1 MKTELYKEY
10 SLSYLEKI
18 FPDSEFRF
26 EGNDLYDE
34 NEPSEFLV
42 IDDAKET
49 YIWSGHIEASGAT
62 YKRVD

>member
-10 SLSYLEKI
+10 RLIDLEKI

-34 NEPSEFLV
+34 GKPSEFLI
-42 IDDAKET
+42 IDDEKET
-49 YIWSGHIEASGAT
+49 YIWSGHTECFGAV
-62 YKRVD
+62 YERVE